1 MTRVVLSM
9 ASSLRLL
16 AQFADRTSRS
26 DACRRFA
33 PRAALVAA
41 VSWFFIWTA
50 SRTVSIH
57 DAFGTSAYDIGIF
70 DQATWLL
77 SRFEVP
83 FVTLNGMNSLRDH
96 FQPVLFLFAPL
107 YWVIPGASTLLV
119 VQAGLVASGA
129 VVVYFFARSRL
140 QNEWFAFAFSAA
152 WLLNPAVSRFSFEN
166 FHPDAM
172 YGLSVPLAL
181 YGAVERKWRVFAIGI
196 FLTLL
201 VKEDAMV
208 IVVPIGLWVAWRS
221 DRMKG
226 SLTVVASVAMT
237 AIGFYVVQRERL
249 GDRIPF
255 GGPWGFVKQT
265 FTKPGDVSKYLI
277 GDNRPF
283 YIWQMLAPFGFV
295 LIGAPDLVMISAF
308 VLAANIVSNF
318 WYQFNIEFHYSLIAV
333 PALMFAAVAST
344 AKARVDQ
351 RKWLVGIVCA
361 CTLWTSVLWSPYSFA
376 QRPIP
381 RAIVSD
387 PRNIA
392 ARDIMGRVPDDA
404 VVTVYHV
411 LSTHMSNRREV
422 YFFPNPFRVFY
433 YGPDPALNDTRRPEA
448 DSIEYVILPVLKEA
462 VVEEDWRRVEAEFQL
477 IETNAYW
484 QLFKRTDS

>member
-1 MTRVVLSM
+1 M
-9 ASSLRLL
+9 AFSLRSRAL
-16 AQFADRTSRS
+16 FGDRIGQS
-26 DACRRFA
+26 DVVRQVL
-33 PRAALVAA
+33 PRVAMLVGAT
-41 VSWFFIWTA
+41 WFFVWTA

-57 DAFGTSAYDIGIF
+57 DALGTSAYDLGIF

-96 FQPVLFLFAPL
+96 FQPVSLLFAPL
-107 YWVIPGASTLLV
+107 YWIFPGASTLLV
-119 VQAGLVASGA
+119 VQAFLVASGA
-129 VVVYFFARSRL
+129 VVVFLFARRRL
-140 QNEWFAFAFSAA
+140 ENEWFAFAFSAA

-181 YGAVERKWRVFAIGI
+181 YGALERKWKVFAIGI
-196 FLTLL
+196 ILSLM

-221 DRMKG
+221 DRTKG
-226 SLTVVASVAMT
+226 FITVLASLLAT
-237 AIGFYVVQRERL
+237 AIGFYVVQRQRL

-255 GGPWGFVKQT
+255 GGPGGFLKEAVT
-265 FTKPGDVSKYLI
+265 SPGEVSKYLV

-295 LIGAPDLVMISAF
+295 LIGAPDVLLISCLVL
-308 VLAANIVSNF
+308 VTNIVSNF

-333 PALMFAAVAST
+333 PGLMFAAIVST
-344 AKARVDQ
+344 SKATRSQ
-351 RKWLVGIVCA
+351 RKWLVGIVCG
-361 CTLWTSVLWSPYSFA
+361 CTMWTSLLWSPFSFA
-376 QRPIP
+376 ERPIP
-381 RAIVSD
+381 PALVDD

-392 ARDIMGRVPDDA
+392 AREMMARVPPNA
-404 VVTVYHV
+404 VVSVFHV
-411 LSTHMSNRREV
+411 LSPHMSNRRDV

-433 YGPDPALNDTRRPEA
+433 YGPDPSLNDTRRPEA
-448 DSIEYVILPVLKEA
+448 DTIEFVVLPVQRETI
-462 VVEEDWRRVEAEFQL
+462 VQEDWSRVAGEFR
-477 IETNAYW
+477 IVDANDYW
-484 QLFKRTDS
+484 QLYERTAK